1 MTSASPIAALV
12 SAAAEGDQGAW
23 NEIVDR
29 YTPLVVSVIYKHRL
43 RPADAAD
50 VNQTLWLR
58 LVEQIGRLRE
68 PEALPGWIMTTTRN
82 ECLRVLRVQQRTHL
96 YDPLSESDALESEQ
110 DADVEADLLA
120 VERRQALRDGFAELH
135 RAVQAVADQ
144 ADDRPAAELPGRE
157 RRAGD
162 AGRQHRADPHPLP
175 GEAAQDDGD
184 LDVPGIASQEGHAG
198 ERRCVGCGT
207 TGTVTRCCSTPCATR

>member
-1 MTSASPIAALV
+1 V
-12 SAAAEGDQGAW
+12 SAAAEGDQSAW

-110 DADVEADLLA
+110 VDADVEADLLA
-120 VERRQALRDGFAELH
+120 VERRQALRDGFAELTDQCK
-135 RAVQAVADQ
+135 RLLTKLMTDPPPSYQVVSEELAMPVGSIGPTRIRCLEKLRKTPALSAFLGSPVQRGGVLG
-144 ADDRPAAELPGRE
+144 AARLG
-157 RRAGD
+157 
-162 AGRQHRADPHPLP
+162 Q
-175 GEAAQDDGD
+175 
-184 LDVPGIASQEGHAG
+184 
-198 ERRCVGCGT
+198 
-207 TGTVTRCCSTPCATR
+207 

>member
-1 MTSASPIAALV
+1 MTAGSPIAALV
-12 SAAAEGDQGAW
+12 SAAAEGDQSAW

-96 YDPLSESDALESEQ
+96 YDPLSESDVLESEQ
-110 DADVEADLLA
+110 VDADVEADLLA
-120 VERRQALRDGFAELH
+120 VERRQALRDGFAELT
-135 RAVQAVADQ
+135 DQ
-144 ADDRPAAELPGRE
+144 CKRLLTKLMTDPPPSYQVVSEELAMPVGSIGPTRIRCLEKLRKTPALSAFLGAPAKRG
-157 RRAGD
+157 GVL
-162 AGRQHRADPHPLP
+162 G
-175 GEAAQDDGD
+175 AARLGQ
-184 LDVPGIASQEGHAG
+184 
-198 ERRCVGCGT
+198 
-207 TGTVTRCCSTPCATR
+207 

>member
-12 SAAAEGDQGAW
+12 SAAAEGDQRAW

-96 YDPLSESDALESEQ
+96 YDPLSAEEPVG
-110 DADVEADLLA
+110 DADMTTDLDEEMLA
-120 VERRQALRDGFAELH
+120 VERRQALRDGFRELTEQCQ
-135 RAVQAVADQ
+135 RLLTKLMTDPPPSYQTVSEELAMPIGSIGPTRIRCLGKLRKTSAIMRFLGAPSAGGRGGVLG
-144 ADDRPAAELPGRE
+144 AAARMG
-157 RRAGD
+157 
-162 AGRQHRADPHPLP
+162 Q
-175 GEAAQDDGD
+175 
-184 LDVPGIASQEGHAG
+184 
-198 ERRCVGCGT
+198 
-207 TGTVTRCCSTPCATR
+207 

>member
-1 MTSASPIAALV
+1 MTAGSPIAALV
-12 SAAAEGDQGAW
+12 SAAAEGDQSAW

-96 YDPLSESDALESEQ
+96 YDPLSESDALEAEQ
-110 DADVEADLLA
+110 VDADVEADLLA
-120 VERRQALRDGFAELH
+120 VERRQALRDGFAELT
-135 RAVQAVADQ
+135 DQ
-144 ADDRPAAELPGRE
+144 CKRLLTKLMTDPPPSYQVVSEELAMPVGSIGPTRIRCLEKLRKTPALSAFLGAPVKRG
-157 RRAGD
+157 GVL
-162 AGRQHRADPHPLP
+162 G
-175 GEAAQDDGD
+175 AARLGQ
-184 LDVPGIASQEGHAG
+184 
-198 ERRCVGCGT
+198 
-207 TGTVTRCCSTPCATR
+207 

>member
-1 MTSASPIAALV
+1 VSPASPIAALV
-12 SAAAEGDQGAW
+12 SAAAEGDQSAW

-110 DADVEADLLA
+110 VDADVEADLLA
-120 VERRQALRDGFAELH
+120 VERRQALRDGFAELT
-135 RAVQAVADQ
+135 DQ
-144 ADDRPAAELPGRE
+144 CKRLLTKLMTDPPPSYQVVSEELAMPVGSIGPTRIRCLEKLRKTPALSAFLGSPQMKSQTRG
-157 RRAGD
+157 GVL
-162 AGRQHRADPHPLP
+162 G
-175 GEAAQDDGD
+175 AARLGQ
-184 LDVPGIASQEGHAG
+184 
-198 ERRCVGCGT
+198 
-207 TGTVTRCCSTPCATR
+207 

>member
-1 MTSASPIAALV
+1 MTSASPIATLV
-12 SAAAEGDQGAW
+12 SAAAEGDQSAW

-43 RPADAAD
+43 RPSDAAD

-110 DADVEADLLA
+110 VDADVEADLLA
-120 VERRQALRDGFAELH
+120 LERRQALRDGFAELT
-135 RAVQAVADQ
+135 
-144 ADDRPAAELPGRE
+144 DRCKRLLTKLMTDPPPSYQVVSEELAMPVGSIGPTRIRCLEKLRKTSALSAFLGSAKKGLAQQKRGGVLGAARLG
-157 RRAGD
+157 
-162 AGRQHRADPHPLP
+162 Q
-175 GEAAQDDGD
+175 
-184 LDVPGIASQEGHAG
+184 
-198 ERRCVGCGT
+198 
-207 TGTVTRCCSTPCATR
+207 

>member
-1 MTSASPIAALV
+1 MTAGSPIAVLV
-12 SAAAEGDQGAW
+12 SAAAEGDQSAW

-110 DADVEADLLA
+110 LDAEVESDLLA
-120 VERRQALRDGFAELH
+120 VERRQALRDGFSELT
-135 RAVQAVADQ
+135 DQ
-144 ADDRPAAELPGRE
+144 CKRLLTKLMTDPPPSYQVVSEELAMPVGSIGPTRIRCLEKLRKTPALSAFLGSPQRGSTQQR
-157 RRAGD
+157 G
-162 AGRQHRADPHPLP
+162 GVL
-175 GEAAQDDGD
+175 GAARLGQ
-184 LDVPGIASQEGHAG
+184 
-198 ERRCVGCGT
+198 
-207 TGTVTRCCSTPCATR
+207 

>member
-1 MTSASPIAALV
+1 VTAGSPIAVLV
-12 SAAAEGDQGAW
+12 SAAAEGDQSAW

-110 DADVEADLLA
+110 MDADVEADLLA
-120 VERRQALRDGFAELH
+120 VERRQALRDGFAELT
-135 RAVQAVADQ
+135 DQ
-144 ADDRPAAELPGRE
+144 CKRLLTKLMTDPPPSYQVVSEELAMPVGSIGPTRIRCLEKLRKTPALSAFLGSP
-157 RRAGD
+157 
-162 AGRQHRADPHPLP
+162 
-175 GEAAQDDGD
+175 
-184 LDVPGIASQEGHAG
+184 
-198 ERRCVGCGT
+198 
-207 TGTVTRCCSTPCATR
+207 ATRGGVLGAARLGQ

>member
-1 MTSASPIAALV
+1 MTAGSPIAALV
-12 SAAAEGDQGAW
+12 SAAAEGDQSAW

-110 DADVEADLLA
+110 VDADVEADLLA
-120 VERRQALRDGFAELH
+120 VERRQALRDGFAELT
-135 RAVQAVADQ
+135 DQ
-144 ADDRPAAELPGRE
+144 CKRLLTKLMTDPPPSYQVVSEELAMPVGSIGPTRIRCLEKLRKTPALSAFLGATQTR
-157 RRAGD
+157 G
-162 AGRQHRADPHPLP
+162 GVL
-175 GEAAQDDGD
+175 GAARLGQ
-184 LDVPGIASQEGHAG
+184 
-198 ERRCVGCGT
+198 
-207 TGTVTRCCSTPCATR
+207 

>member
-1 MTSASPIAALV
+1 VTAGSPIAALV
-12 SAAAEGDQGAW
+12 SAAAEGDQSAW

-110 DADVEADLLA
+110 MDADVEADLLA
-120 VERRQALRDGFAELH
+120 VERRQALRDGFAELTDQCK
-135 RAVQAVADQ
+135 RLLTKLMTDPPPSYQVVSEELAMPVGSIGPTRIRCLEKLRKTPALSAFLGSPVQRGGVLG
-144 ADDRPAAELPGRE
+144 AARLG
-157 RRAGD
+157 
-162 AGRQHRADPHPLP
+162 Q
-175 GEAAQDDGD
+175 
-184 LDVPGIASQEGHAG
+184 
-198 ERRCVGCGT
+198 
-207 TGTVTRCCSTPCATR
+207 

>member
-1 MTSASPIAALV
+1 MTAGSPIAALV
-12 SAAAEGDQGAW
+12 SAAAEGDQSAW

-110 DADVEADLLA
+110 VDADVEADLLA
-120 VERRQALRDGFAELH
+120 VERRQALRDGFAELT
-135 RAVQAVADQ
+135 DQ
-144 ADDRPAAELPGRE
+144 CKRLLTKLMTDPPPSYQVVSEELAMPVGSIGPTRIRCLEKLRKTPALSAFLGAPVKRG
-157 RRAGD
+157 GVL
-162 AGRQHRADPHPLP
+162 G
-175 GEAAQDDGD
+175 AARLGQ
-184 LDVPGIASQEGHAG
+184 
-198 ERRCVGCGT
+198 
-207 TGTVTRCCSTPCATR
+207 

>member
-1 MTSASPIAALV
+1 MSSASPIAALV
-12 SAAAEGDQGAW
+12 SAAAEGDQSAW

-43 RPADAAD
+43 RPSDAAD

-96 YDPLSESDALESEQ
+96 YDPLSESDALEAEQ
-110 DADVEADLLA
+110 ADADVEADLLA
-120 VERRQALRDGFAELH
+120 VERRQALRDGFAELT
-135 RAVQAVADQ
+135 DQ
-144 ADDRPAAELPGRE
+144 CKRLLQKLMTDPPPSYQVVSEELAMPVGSIGPTRIRCLEKLRKTPAISAFLGSPAKRG
-157 RRAGD
+157 GVL
-162 AGRQHRADPHPLP
+162 G
-175 GEAAQDDGD
+175 AARMGQ
-184 LDVPGIASQEGHAG
+184 
-198 ERRCVGCGT
+198 
-207 TGTVTRCCSTPCATR
+207 